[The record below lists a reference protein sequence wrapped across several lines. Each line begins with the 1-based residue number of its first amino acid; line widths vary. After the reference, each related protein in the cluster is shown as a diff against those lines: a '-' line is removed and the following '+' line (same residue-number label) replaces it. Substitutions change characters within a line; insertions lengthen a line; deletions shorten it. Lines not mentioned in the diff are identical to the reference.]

1 MKKKLFIITQNEN
14 IFLKNSLKTLIN
26 NLPKDIEICGII
38 LLTSSPY
45 GKNKNF
51 ISKIFSTLYIFGLDF
66 FQFYVFQIIKSFF
79 SEKIKDILKK
89 NKINFFIVN
98 DNINNNKN
106 LDLIKKFE
114 PDIILS
120 LTANQIFKDGLLS
133 IPKICSLNLHTSLLP
148 SYRGLMPSF
157 WVMKNNEK
165 YSGVSVFIID
175 KQIDTGNILCQS
187 KFNIE
192 NLTHYE
198 LIKKSKK
205 IGVECI
211 ISSILKVLD
220 NNFSFIKNNY
230 KNSYNNFPT
239 RNDIKEFK
247 KLGKKFY

>member
-26 NLPKDIEICGII
+26 NLPKNIEICGII

-45 GKNKNF
+45 GGKKNF
-51 ISKIFSTLYIFGLDF
+51 ISKIFTTLYIFGLDF
-66 FQFYVFQIIKSFF
+66 FQFYVFQTIKSFF

-89 NKINFFIVN
+89 NNINFFIVN

-120 LTANQIFKDGLLS
+120 LTANQIFKDSLLS

-192 NLTHYE
+192 DLTHYE

-211 ISSILKVLD
+211 ISSIIKVLD

-230 KNSYNNFPT
+230 KNSYNKFPT